1 MMTLKYVESKNKVS
15 LFNSIYLSYQV
26 KSNPFS
32 NSYTEHTGVK
42 CIYTQHT
49 HTWSV
54 AIEGYKYTNISSH
67 Y

>member
-32 NSYTEHTGVK
+32 EHTGVK

-49 HTWSV
+49 HTLSV